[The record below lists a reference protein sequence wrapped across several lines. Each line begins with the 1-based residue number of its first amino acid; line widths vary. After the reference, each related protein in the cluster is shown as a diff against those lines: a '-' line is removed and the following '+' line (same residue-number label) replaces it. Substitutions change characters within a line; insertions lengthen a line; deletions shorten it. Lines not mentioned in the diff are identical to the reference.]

1 MEFKA
6 TYMNGVKSMS
16 EENKSYRPGDV
27 VYVLYRNPHAQDVAN
42 VQAAAV
48 VSSPQR
54 PDELALFLH
63 DAFYEL
69 SDELAVF
76 PSEREAEQ
84 AYRESFG
91 DLEDDEDS
99 SFDGEPASV
108 LEYDEP

>member
-1 MEFKA
+1 
-6 TYMNGVKSMS
+6 MS
-16 EENKSYRPGDV
+16 QENKSYRPGDV

-48 VSSPQR
+48 VSSPKS
-54 PDELALFLH
+54 PDQLSLFLH
-63 DAFYEL
+63 DTFYEL

-76 PSEREAEQ
+76 PSKQEAEQ

-91 DLEDDEDS
+91 GVGEADEFPTADDS
-99 SFDGEPASV
+99 EPESV

>member
-1 MEFKA
+1 
-6 TYMNGVKSMS
+6 MS
-16 EENKSYRPGDV
+16 QENKSYRPGDV

-48 VSSPQR
+48 VSSPQS

-63 DAFYEL
+63 DTFYEM

-76 PSEREAEQ
+76 PSERDAEQ

-91 DLEDDEDS
+91 GWEEEDDFPVADDS
-99 SFDGEPASV
+99 EPASA